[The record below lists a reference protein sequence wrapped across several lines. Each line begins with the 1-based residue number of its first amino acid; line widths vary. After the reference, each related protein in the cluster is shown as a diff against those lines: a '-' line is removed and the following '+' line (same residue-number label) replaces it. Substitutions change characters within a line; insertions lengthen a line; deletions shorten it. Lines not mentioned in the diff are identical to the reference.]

1 MTTATTEYD
10 ARTLHLMRHWERC
23 QRETNGRRATAE
35 FLAACEGMHACDV
48 ASALGSVRLSG
59 PDLCKVMRQ
68 HKVTIAELKRRTGI
82 TMKVIRQRRETG
94 LTDAYAIRDW
104 LQAITGDDPGAALDH
119 PAVEMLS
126 F

>member
-1 MTTATTEYD
+1 MIEVEYD
-10 ARTLHLMRHWERC
+10 ANTLHLMRHWERT
-23 QRETNGRRATAE
+23 QREANGRRATPE
-35 FLAACEGMHACDV
+35 FLAACEGMHPSDV
-48 ASALGSVRLSG
+48 ASALGGVRLSG

-82 TMKVIRQRRETG
+82 TMKAIRRRRETG

-104 LQAITGDDPGAALDH
+104 LQAITGTDPGAALDH